1 MLRYFERTTK
11 EAHFHT
17 EAEAQC
23 WAKLKHEAG
32 YEIAG
37 PFENGGF
44 ALNHEFPWKVRATSS
59 MEVEAG

>member
-11 EAHFHT
+11 EAHFRT
-17 EAEAQC
+17 KVEAAC
-23 WAKLKHEAG
+23 WAKLKREAG

-44 ALNHEFPWKVRATSS
+44 ALNPEFPWEARATSS
-59 MEVEAG
+59 MEVETG